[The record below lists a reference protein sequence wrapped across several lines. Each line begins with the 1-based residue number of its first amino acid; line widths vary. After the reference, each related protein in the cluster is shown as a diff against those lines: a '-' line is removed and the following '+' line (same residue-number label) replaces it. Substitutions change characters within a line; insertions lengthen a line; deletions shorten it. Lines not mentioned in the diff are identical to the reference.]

1 MKNKGKY
8 YSGEELAEKLSLTVG
23 WNKNTTYTVLKKLVE
38 KGAVKRTNPGFHCEA
53 LVAKDEIRKNAVTEL
68 VEKLYDGSMQ
78 LLFASLISEERLTEQ
93 EREELQNLIDKM

>member
-1 MKNKGKY
+1 M
-8 YSGEELAEKLSLTVG
+8 
-23 WNKNTTYTVLKKLVE
+23 LKKLVE

-78 LLFASLISEERLTEQ
+78 LLFASLISEEKLTEQ